1 MPGERILIVDD
12 ETDLSEMLKFRLE
25 AAEFEVNCAAD
36 GEEGLKKA
44 QVDRPDLI
52 ILDVRMPK
60 MDGLAVCQGL
70 KSDDQTSSIPII
82 ILSAST
88 GEETVTKCLDLGAN
102 EYITKP
108 LDFAHLMERIQHYL
122 DIS

>member
-25 AAEFEVNCAAD
+25 AAEFQVKCAAD

-44 QVDRPDLI
+44 QEDRPDLI

-60 MDGLAVCQGL
+60 MDGLAVCRGL
-70 KSDDQTSSIPII
+70 KSDDQTRSIPII

-88 GEETVTKCLDLGAN
+88 GEKTVSECLDLGAN

-108 LDFAHLMERIQHYL
+108 LDFTHLMERIQHYL